1 MGAEFLT
8 LLFFNLF
15 ISEPAH
21 ALQDVLETNFGF
33 QVTSLAG
40 MSVENKDEEKE
51 AEDEKKESSAD
62 SESTK
67 EDAQPEGEFSA
78 MQAAQKAKDALI

>member
-40 MSVENKDEEKE
+40 ISVEKEEEKENEEENKD
-51 AEDEKKESSAD
+51 DSTKESSEED
-62 SESTK
+62 SKGSQ
-67 EDAQPEGEFSA
+67 QPEGEFSA
-78 MQAAQKAKDALI
+78 MQAA